1 MDDQIFGKNCK
12 KQSLDLGC
20 IKKGSKNIIQNVA
33 KKKESKVK
41 TEKCC
46 MYSLQN
52 VETKKVN
59 VLLATTGL
67 IRDWRLRTER

>member
-1 MDDQIFGKNCK
+1 MDDQIFGKNCKK

-33 KKKESKVK
+33 KTKESKLK

-46 MYSLQN
+46 MFSLQN

-59 VLLATTGL
+59 LTAGHN
-67 IRDWRLRTER
+67 RFNP